1 MKKMFCRQLLACF
14 CLVGVAF
21 TSPAFAAYDG
31 PKFSFRVA
39 HTTPPGNHITLAFEK
54 FKELVEK
61 KSDGRI
67 SVQIFP
73 NAMLGSDRVLMEGAQ
88 KGSLEM
94 AVSSTPNMANFS
106 PLYQIFDLPYITSPQ
121 NQEKLYAAID
131 SGELGK
137 YLVKVAH
144 DIALEPIMYAEY
156 GYRNFVTIKKP
167 ISSVKDLAGLKIR
180 TTDSPVEVEVA
191 KALGMN
197 PCLLYTSGQI
207 GPAEQG
213 SRGERHLDG
222 IRVGI
227 GCTYELLPDFIGEID
242 LLDGDMFRQDR
253 MELHQQT
260 LFHHGI
266 RVIDLSLIH
275 IL

>member
-1 MKKMFCRQLLACF
+1 MKKMFCRRLLACV
-14 CLVGVAF
+14 CLAGVALA
-21 TSPAFAAYDG
+21 SPAFAAYDG

-61 KSDGRI
+61 KSDSRI

-73 NAMLGSDRVLMEGAQ
+73 NHDAGRLDRVLMEGAQ
-88 KGSLEM
+88 GEALEM
-94 AVSSTPNMANFS
+94 AVSSTPIWLTFRRCI
-106 PLYQIFDLPYITSPQ
+106 QVFDLPYITSPQ

-137 YLVKVAH
+137 YFAKVAH

-180 TTDSPVEVEVA
+180 TTDSPVEVEVT
-191 KALGMN
+191 KA
-197 PCLLYTSGQI
+197 
-207 GPAEQG
+207 
-213 SRGERHLDG
+213 RHEPTP
-222 IRVGI
+222 VA
-227 GCTYELLPDFIGEID
+227 
-242 LLDGDMFRQDR
+242 
-253 MELHQQT
+253 
-260 LFHHGI
+260 
-266 RVIDLSLIH
+266 
-275 IL
+275 